1 MVVRTDFL
9 SFRSLRRR
17 VFYSAHPNP
26 VLCRWGERFC
36 VSVLF
41 IRLASRLLPHYA
53 AFSLVQMLFST
64 SSRGGRRKK
73 KNKFSGNSQKILF
86 TQLWLSIKFWIYWK
100 KLLFFRQQH
109 YSCHYLFSLGIK
121 NTTAPAPWQKNS
133 QQLCNIQF
141 IMCNLQCAIW
151 HIIIIILLLC
161 TLLYIIT
168 TITNITDAILY
179 LLYYANR
186 ILWIIPH
193 CHYIMHCF

>member
-1 MVVRTDFL
+1 MVVRTVFL

-100 KLLFFRQQH
+100 KLLFFPAAAIFVPLSVLPGYQKHHCTSTLTEEQSAAVQH
-109 YSCHYLFSLGIK
+109 TVYHV
-121 NTTAPAPWQKNS
+121 
-133 QQLCNIQF
+133 QF
-141 IMCNLQCAIW
+141 TMCNMTYY
-151 HIIIIILLLC
+151 H
-161 TLLYIIT
+161 YYT
-168 TITNITDAILY
+168 TIMHSIIY
-179 LLYYANR
+179 HYY
-186 ILWIIPH
+186 H
-193 CHYIMHCF
+193 H